1 MIIEIGDYV
10 VLHRGTTVVRG
21 QNMGWRIDATG
32 AIEEIFIEGF
42 YSGFEIGEDYWLLED
57 REEED
62 ESEI

>member
-10 VLHRGTTVVRG
+10 TLHRGTTTVRG

-42 YSGFEIGEDYWLLED
+42 YTGFEIGDQYWLIQDDEGED
-57 REEED
+57 ED
-62 ESEI
+62 ES